1 MNHLSDEPVVALV
14 AAAGSGSRLGG
25 GLAKALRPLAGRAL
39 VARSVDQLAAGGA
52 DRAVVIVPAGLEPDF
67 SAALADV
74 PIPCTLVV
82 GGSERQHSVRLG
94 LAAVGR
100 AGVVLV
106 HDAARPMVPATV
118 VAEVIAAVRAGH
130 IAVVPALPVIDSI
143 REITDGGSR
152 VVDRAA
158 LRGVQTPQGFA
169 YAELV
174 AAHEHVLAAG
184 LEVTDDAA
192 CCEAVGHPVHLVPGS
207 RLAMK
212 ITEPTDLVIA
222 EALWAAGADLRA
234 AVVGDGRT
242 SNRRST

>member
-1 MNHLSDEPVVALV
+1 MTHLSDEPVVALV

-39 VARSVDQLAAGGA
+39 VARSVDQLAAGGVQ
-52 DRAVVIVPAGLEPDF
+52 RAIVIVPAGLQPEF
-67 SAALADV
+67 EAALADV

-94 LAAVGR
+94 LAAVGD

-106 HDAARPMVPATV
+106 HDAARPMVPARV
-118 VAEVIAAVRAGH
+118 VADVISAVRAGH
-130 IAVVPALPVIDSI
+130 VAVVPALPVIDSI
-143 REITDGGSR
+143 REVTGEGSR

-212 ITEPTDLVIA
+212 VTEPTDLVIA
-222 EALWAAGADLRA
+222 EALWAARQESEPA
-234 AVVGDGRT
+234 
-242 SNRRST
+242 